1 MLCCSAANGY
11 DVDYLRVPVT
21 DEKAPKTSDFAILAA
36 RAWDPPEG
44 AALMYN
50 CQMGRGRTTTGMIIA
65 SLIILRRRLSD
76 SKGKRRQRLCTRA
89 SGKLLGVTEQPD
101 HESRRLGVRAFKP
114 KQSHAARVARLAIR
128 DALLPQVR
136 CPAGIATSLR
146 CRLSICNRPRS
157 RPS

>member
-1 MLCCSAANGY
+1 MSGLSSHLGHRCIAANGY
-11 DVDYLRVPVT
+11 DVEYLRVPVT

-76 SKGKRRQRLCTRA
+76 SKSTPTA
-89 SGKLLGVTEQPD
+89 SALLGWERYILMHVSLKAFVDDMVEAFA
-101 HESRRLGVRAFKP
+101 VRSFV
-114 KQSHAARVARLAIR
+114 S
-128 DALLPQVR
+128 
-136 CPAGIATSLR
+136 
-146 CRLSICNRPRS
+146 CNG
-157 RPS
+157 

>member
-1 MLCCSAANGY
+1 VPLTLPSPVHACAVSGEGAPKVEFVVLACLALTVTMCHRCIAANGY
-11 DVDYLRVPVT
+11 DVEYLRVPVT

-76 SKGKRRQRLCTRA
+76 SKGTA
-89 SGKLLGVTEQPD
+89 SG
-101 HESRRLGVRAFKP
+101 S
-114 KQSHAARVARLAIR
+114 AAPGR
-128 DALLPQVR
+128 DFCILMHTNL
-136 CPAGIATSLR
+136 
-146 CRLSICNRPRS
+146 
-157 RPS
+157 